1 MRFQFDDFTLDT
13 QRFELARAGTVIH
26 AEPQVIELLAL
37 LVENSQRLVSKDE
50 INDKVWRGRV
60 VSEAA
65 LSSRIKMARQLLD
78 DDGSLQRYI
87 RTIHKRGFRFV
98 GEVKVVDAEPPASQA
113 PAAPES
119 DRAGKGD
126 ASSPVGRLVTARS
139 AVAVLPLVN
148 LSQDPAQDYFADGV
162 TTDIISRLSRYR
174 WLNVIARNTAFGYK
188 GKSFDVRDLR
198 AALAVDYVVEGSVQR
213 GGERVRIGVQLIDA
227 RTGHNLWSERYN
239 RELADVFELQD
250 EITETIVAR
259 LEPEIGF
266 AERDR
271 VVHARPANLQAWDCY
286 HLGTFHFFKFTG
298 ADNREA
304 QRLLLQCQ
312 QMDPLLGD
320 AFAWWAYAAVLG
332 MVYWD
337 TPATQ
342 SNLDDALRACE
353 KALFLD
359 PRNATFLALRAR
371 VRLARREYGMAI
383 ADNEQALRLNPSLAA
398 AHCGLADS
406 LAYETRYDEAI
417 GRFERAIALSPN
429 DPQLWAFLTYGALAL
444 IFKGDFAR
452 AVEWAERATDIPNCQ
467 YWTAAHKAA
476 ALALQGRAD
485 EARRATTQ
493 LLREM
498 PEFTCAFA
506 RDKLFY
512 LKEPRQIELYLDGL
526 RRAGVPAGSS

>member
-13 QRFELARAGTVIH
+13 QRFELAHAGTVIH

-37 LVENSQRLVSKDE
+37 LIENSQRMVSKDE

-65 LSSRIKMARQLLD
+65 LSSRIKLARQLLG
-78 DDGSLQRYI
+78 DDGSVQRYI

-98 GEVKVVDAEPPASQA
+98 GEAKVVDAEPPVPQA
-113 PAAPES
+113 PAAPQS
-119 DRAGKGD
+119 DRADHGT
-126 ASSPVGRLVTARS
+126 ASAPVGNVVTARS
-139 AVAVLPLVN
+139 AVVVLPMVN

-162 TTDIISRLSRYR
+162 TTDITSRLSRYH
-174 WLNVIARNTAFGYK
+174 WLDVIARNTAFGYK

-198 AALAVDYVVEGSVQR
+198 AALAVDYVVEGTVQR
-213 GGERVRIGVQLIDA
+213 SGERVRIGVQLIDA
-227 RTGHNLWSERYN
+227 RTGHSRWGERYD
-239 RELADVFELQD
+239 RALVDLFEMQD

-266 AERDR
+266 AERNR
-271 VVHARPANLQAWDCY
+271 VLHARPANLQAWDCY

-298 ADNREA
+298 PDNREA
-304 QRLLLQCQ
+304 QRLFLQCQ

-320 AFAWWAYAAVLG
+320 AYAWWAYAAVLG

-337 TPATQ
+337 TPATP

-353 KALFLD
+353 TALFLD

-371 VRLARREYGMAI
+371 VRLARREYAMAI
-383 ADNEQALRLNPSLAA
+383 ADNEHALRLNPSLAA

-406 LAYETRYDEAI
+406 LAYETRYDEAV
-417 GRFERAIALSPN
+417 GCFERAIALSPN
-429 DPQLWAFLTYGALAL
+429 DPQIWAFLTYGALAL

-452 AVEWAERATDIPNCQ
+452 AVEWTERASGIPNCQ
-467 YWTAAHKAA
+467 YWTAAHQAA
-476 ALALQGRAD
+476 ALALLGRAD

-493 LLREM
+493 LLQQI

-512 LKEPRQIELYLDGL
+512 VKEPRQIELYLDGL
-526 RRAGVPAGSS
+526 RQAGVPAG

>member
-13 QRFELARAGTVIH
+13 DRFELARAGTVIR

-37 LVENSQRLVSKDE
+37 LVENSQRMVSKDE

-60 VSEAA
+60 VSESA
-65 LSSRIKMARQLLD
+65 LSSRIKTARQLLD
-78 DDGSLQRYI
+78 DDGRLQRYI
-87 RTIHKRGFRFV
+87 RTVHKRGFRFV
-98 GEVKVVDAEPPASQA
+98 GDAKVAGAER
-113 PAAPES
+113 PAAQVPVAPELGHEVS
-119 DRAGKGD
+119 GN
-126 ASSPVGRLVTARS
+126 ASSPVGTLVTARS
-139 AVAVLPLVN
+139 AVAVLPMVN

-174 WLNVIARNTAFGYK
+174 WLDLIARNTAFGYK

-198 AALAVDYVVEGSVQR
+198 AALAVDYVVEGTVQR

-227 RTGHNLWSERYN
+227 RTGHSLWSERYN
-239 RELADVFELQD
+239 RGLADIFELQD

-266 AERDR
+266 AERNR
-271 VVHARPANLQAWDCY
+271 VVHSRPANLHAWDCY

-298 ADNREA
+298 PDNREA

-312 QMDPLLGD
+312 KIDPLLGD
-320 AFAWWAYAAVLG
+320 AYAWWAYAAVLG

-342 SNLDDALRACE
+342 NNLDDALRACE
-353 KALFLD
+353 TALLLD

-383 ADNEQALRLNPSLAA
+383 ADNEQALRQNPSLAA
-398 AHCGLADS
+398 AHCGLGDS
-406 LAYETRYDEAI
+406 LAYETRYEEAV

-452 AVEWAERATDIPNCQ
+452 AVEWTERASGIPNCQ
-467 YWTAAHKAA
+467 YWTTAHKAA
-476 ALALQGRAD
+476 ALALLGRAD
-485 EARRATTQ
+485 EARRATAQ
-493 LLREM
+493 LLQQV
-498 PEFTCAFA
+498 PDFTCAFA
-506 RDKLFY
+506 RGKLFY

-526 RRAGVPAGSS
+526 RQAGVSPG

>member
-1 MRFQFDDFTLDT
+1 
-13 QRFELARAGTVIH
+13 VIR

-37 LVENSQRLVSKDE
+37 LVENSQRMVSKDE

-65 LSSRIKMARQLLD
+65 LSSRIKLARQLLD
-78 DDGSLQRYI
+78 DNGSLQRYI

-98 GEVKVVDAEPPASQA
+98 GEAKVVDAEPPAPQA
-113 PAAPES
+113 PAAPQS
-119 DRAGKGD
+119 DRADHGT
-126 ASSPVGRLVTARS
+126 ASAPVGNVVTARS
-139 AVAVLPLVN
+139 AVVVLPMVN

-162 TTDIISRLSRYR
+162 TTDITSRLSRYH
-174 WLNVIARNTAFGYK
+174 WLDVIARNTAFGYK

-198 AALAVDYVVEGSVQR
+198 VALAVDYVVEGTVQR
-213 GGERVRIGVQLIDA
+213 SGERLRIGVQLIDA
-227 RTGHNLWSERYN
+227 RTGHSRWGERYD
-239 RELADVFELQD
+239 RALAELFEMQD

-266 AERDR
+266 AERNR
-271 VVHARPANLQAWDCY
+271 VVHTRPANLQAWDCY

-298 ADNREA
+298 LDNREA
-304 QRLLLQCQ
+304 QRLFLQCQ

-320 AFAWWAYAAVLG
+320 AYAWWAYAAVLG

-337 TPATQ
+337 MPATK
-342 SNLDDALRACE
+342 SNLDDALQACE
-353 KALFLD
+353 TALLLD
-359 PRNATFLALRAR
+359 PRNATFHALRAR
-371 VRLARREYGMAI
+371 VRLARREYAMAI

-406 LAYETRYDEAI
+406 LAYETRYGEAV
-417 GRFERAIALSPN
+417 GHFERAIALSPN
-429 DPQLWAFLTYGALAL
+429 DPQIWAFLTYGALAL

-452 AVEWAERATDIPNCQ
+452 AVEWTERASDIPNCQ
-467 YWTAAHKAA
+467 YWTAAHKAV
-476 ALALQGRAD
+476 ALALLGRAD
-485 EARRATTQ
+485 EARRATTE
-493 LLREM
+493 LLQKM

-512 LKEPRQIELYLDGL
+512 VKEPQQIELYLDGL
-526 RRAGVPAGSS
+526 RQAGVPAG

>member
-1 MRFQFDDFTLDT
+1 MRFEFDDFTLDT
-13 QRFELARAGTVIH
+13 DRFELARAGTVIR

-37 LVENSQRLVSKDE
+37 LVENSQRMVSKDE

-60 VSEAA
+60 VSESA

-78 DDGSLQRYI
+78 DDGRLQRYI
-87 RTIHKRGFRFV
+87 RTVHKRGFRFV
-98 GEVKVVDAEPPASQA
+98 GDAKVVDAERRAAQVPV
-113 PAAPES
+113 APEPAHTVS
-119 DRAGKGD
+119 GN
-126 ASSPVGRLVTARS
+126 ASSPVGTVVTARS

-162 TTDIISRLSRYR
+162 TTDIISRLTRYR
-174 WLNVIARNTAFGYK
+174 WLDLIARNTAFGYK

-227 RTGHNLWSERYN
+227 RTGHSLWSERYN
-239 RELADVFELQD
+239 RGLADIFELQD

-266 AERDR
+266 AERNR
-271 VVHARPANLQAWDCY
+271 VVHSRPANLQAWDCY

-298 ADNREA
+298 PDNREA

-312 QMDPLLGD
+312 KIDPLLGD
-320 AFAWWAYAAVLG
+320 AYAWWAYAAVLG

-342 SNLDDALRACE
+342 KNLDDALRACE
-353 KALFLD
+353 TALLLD
-359 PRNATFLALRAR
+359 PHNATFLALRAR

-383 ADNEQALRLNPSLAA
+383 ADNEQALRQNPSLAA

-406 LAYETRYDEAI
+406 LAYETRYEEAV

-452 AVEWAERATDIPNCQ
+452 AVEWAERASGIPNCQ
-467 YWTAAHKAA
+467 YWTAAHKAV
-476 ALALQGRAD
+476 ALALLGRAD
-485 EARRATTQ
+485 EAQRATAH
-493 LLREM
+493 LLQQV

-512 LKEPRQIELYLDGL
+512 VKELRQIEVYLDGL
-526 RRAGVPAGSS
+526 RQAGVSPG

>member
-13 QRFELARAGTVIH
+13 ERFELARAGTVIR

-37 LVENSQRLVSKDE
+37 LVENSQRMVSKDE

-60 VSEAA
+60 VSESA
-65 LSSRIKMARQLLD
+65 LSSRIKMARRLLD

-98 GEVKVVDAEPPASQA
+98 GETKVVGAAPPAALA
-113 PAAPES
+113 PIAPES
-119 DRAGKGD
+119 DDADNGKASLPAGN
-126 ASSPVGRLVTARS
+126 LVAARS

-174 WLNVIARNTAFGYK
+174 WLDVIARNTAFGYK
-188 GKSFDVRDLR
+188 GKSFDVRDLH
-198 AALAVDYVVEGSVQR
+198 AALAVDYVIEGTVQR
-213 GGERVRIGVQLIDA
+213 GDQRVRIGVQLIDA
-227 RTGHNLWSERYN
+227 RTGHSRWGERYD
-239 RELADVFELQD
+239 RELADLFAMQD

-266 AERDR
+266 AERNR
-271 VVHARPANLQAWDCY
+271 VAHARPANLQAWDCY

-298 ADNREA
+298 PDNREA
-304 QRLLLQCQ
+304 QRLLLRCQ
-312 QMDPLLGD
+312 QIDPLLGD
-320 AFAWWAYAAVLG
+320 AYAWWAYAAVLG

-342 SNLDDALRACE
+342 NNLDDALRACE
-353 KALFLD
+353 KALLID
-359 PRNATFLALRAR
+359 PGNATFLALRAR

-406 LAYETRYDEAI
+406 LAYETRYDEAV

-452 AVEWAERATDIPNCQ
+452 AVEWAERASGIPNRQ

-476 ALALQGRAD
+476 ALALLGRAD

-493 LLREM
+493 LLQEM
-498 PEFTCAFA
+498 PDFTCAFA
-506 RDKLFY
+506 RNKLFY

-526 RRAGVPAGSS
+526 RRAGVPPG